1 MLKNLLTH
9 YLNDDILLL
18 VAETQHKKEVNKT
31 SEKVVDFKKLTW

>member
-18 VAETQHKKEVNKT
+18 VAETQYKKEVNKT
-31 SEKVVDFKKLTW
+31 SKKLLTLKS